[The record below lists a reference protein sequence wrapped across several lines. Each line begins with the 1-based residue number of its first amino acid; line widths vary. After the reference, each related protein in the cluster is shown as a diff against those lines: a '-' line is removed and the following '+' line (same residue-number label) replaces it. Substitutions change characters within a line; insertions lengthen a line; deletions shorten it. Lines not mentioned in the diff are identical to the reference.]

1 MNFSDFCKL
10 VELRH
15 SKFHFSV
22 GSYLRDGESPRR
34 WAKVFGA
41 VICGGGSFAK
51 DGLRKAG

>member
-22 GSYLRDGESPRR
+22 GSYLRDGETE
-34 WAKVFGA
+34 KLQVLD
-41 VICGGGSFAK
+41 
-51 DGLRKAG
+51 DGLRFLAQLFVVEGRLLRMG